1 MKISVVINTFNSDR
15 FLNQCLRSVE
25 KFDEIVLCDMHS
37 TDGTIAIAEKYGCR
51 IVYHERTGIVEPA
64 RNYAIAQAENEW
76 VLVLD
81 SDEVVPDALREYL
94 YRFAE
99 TAEQRGYAALKMARK
114 NYFLGRFMHGDY
126 PDYIIRLIR
135 KSKTYWPETIHARP
149 VIDGGIFAIPSRRRE
164 LAVEHLANESV
175 SSRIAKIDL
184 YSDKELLRRADQRF
198 SVWKAFSTCSWRFL
212 RFYVVKGGFRDGKA
226 GFTYAV
232 LNACYKFATIAK
244 IWERQSS
251 ED

>member
-81 SDEVVPDALREYL
+81 SDEVVPDALRNTC
-94 YRFAE
+94 A
-99 TAEQRGYAALKMARK
+99 GSPK
-114 NYFLGRFMHGDY
+114 
-126 PDYIIRLIR
+126 
-135 KSKTYWPETIHARP
+135 RP
-149 VIDGGIFAIPSRRRE
+149 
-164 LAVEHLANESV
+164 
-175 SSRIAKIDL
+175 SS
-184 YSDKELLRRADQRF
+184 
-198 SVWKAFSTCSWRFL
+198 
-212 RFYVVKGGFRDGKA
+212 G
-226 GFTYAV
+226 
-232 LNACYKFATIAK
+232 ATP
-244 IWERQSS
+244 R
-251 ED
+251 

>member
-99 TAEQRGYAALKMARK
+99 TAEQRGYTAITMTRK
-114 NYFLGRFMHGDY
+114 NYFLGRFNQ
-126 PDYIIRLIR
+126 IFSCNAAE
-135 KSKTYWPETIHARP
+135 KSKRGTYHSEKCIKKDCPSISDTVMQNPFP
-149 VIDGGIFAIPSRRRE
+149 VIKDFLKYPIFPFFRCSYCFVMYF
-164 LAVEHLANESV
+164 LT
-175 SSRIAKIDL
+175 
-184 YSDKELLRRADQRF
+184 
-198 SVWKAFSTCSWRFL
+198 AFF
-212 RFYVVKGGFRDGKA
+212 
-226 GFTYAV
+226 
-232 LNACYKFATIAK
+232 
-244 IWERQSS
+244 
-251 ED
+251 

>member
-114 NYFLGRFMHGDY
+114 NYFLGRFMHGD
-126 PDYIIRLIR
+126 IRHSEPSAGIGGRALGQR
-135 KSKTYWPETIHARP
+135 KRLVADRQDRP
-149 VIDGGIFAIPSRRRE
+149 
-164 LAVEHLANESV
+164 
-175 SSRIAKIDL
+175 
-184 YSDKELLRRADQRF
+184 LLR
-198 SVWKAFSTCSWRFL
+198 
-212 RFYVVKGGFRDGKA
+212 
-226 GFTYAV
+226 
-232 LNACYKFATIAK
+232 
-244 IWERQSS
+244 
-251 ED
+251 

>member
-15 FLNQCLRSVE
+15 FLDQCLRSVE

-175 SSRIAKIDL
+175 
-184 YSDKELLRRADQRF
+184 
-198 SVWKAFSTCSWRFL
+198 
-212 RFYVVKGGFRDGKA
+212 
-226 GFTYAV
+226 
-232 LNACYKFATIAK
+232 
-244 IWERQSS
+244 
-251 ED
+251 